1 MIAGYTIPQLEDAL
15 LARIKGALPQLKTV
29 ETFGGD
35 SLEELRQIA
44 FRFPA
49 VYAVLREHKPAAELQ
64 EFGGFG
70 GVYGSRVTFDLLV
83 CCRNLRGE
91 EAGRRDSGGA
101 YEVLE
106 GLRAALVGQTLG
118 LTILPVEFDG
128 EEAALI
134 EKDMVVFK
142 ATYVLSHEWQFEED

>member
-15 LARIKGALPQLKTV
+15 LARIKEALPQLKTV

-49 VYAVLREHKPAAELQ
+49 VYAVLREQKPADDLR
-64 EFGGFG
+64 EFGD
-70 GVYGSRVTFDLLV
+70 VYGSRATFDLLV

-91 EAGRRDSGGA
+91 EGGRRGSGGA
-101 YEVLE
+101 YELLE

-118 LTILPVEFDG
+118 LAILPVEFDG

-134 EKDMVVFK
+134 EKEMVVYK
-142 ATYVLSHEWQFEED
+142 ATYVLAHEWQIEEE